1 MKETPLVSII
11 VPVYNAA
18 AYLPRCLD
26 SIRRQTWTAVE
37 VWLVND
43 GSTDA
48 SLALCREAAEA
59 DARFHVLDK
68 PNSGASDSRNAGLN
82 RAAGKYLQFV
92 DSDDYLAPNAT
103 ETLVHTAESTGA
115 DLIVA
120 HFYRDFED
128 RQVHQGHIRDR
139 RVMTRAEYAEEMVK
153 APSNFYYGVLWNKLY
168 RRNIVE
174 ANQIRFQRELSWCED
189 FLFNLE
195 YMKYIR
201 LAAAIPEPVYHYVR
215 RENSLVMTESTP
227 RKALRIKR
235 ETFSYYKRLYQQLDL
250 YEEQKGA
257 VYRYL
262 ISAATD
268 GGRVALPDF
277 MDRWSRRRKNRPGT
291 GPDGKSA
298 FGNGAL

>member
-1 MKETPLVSII
+1 MNPLVSVI
-11 VPVYNAA
+11 VPVYNAE

-26 SIRRQTWTAVE
+26 SIRNQTWPDLE

-43 GSTDA
+43 GSADG
-48 SLALCREAAEA
+48 SLALCREAAAA
-59 DARFHVLDK
+59 DGRFHVLDK
-68 PNSGASDSRNAGLN
+68 PNSGVSDSRNAGLEE
-82 RAAGKYLQFV
+82 AAGKYLQFV
-92 DSDDYLAPNAT
+92 DSDDYLSPNAT

-139 RVMTRAEYAEEMVK
+139 RVMTRTEYAGEMMK

-168 RRNIVE
+168 HRNIVE
-174 ANQIRFQRELSWCED
+174 AHQLRFQRELSWCED

-201 LAAAIPEPVYHYVR
+201 LVAVLPEPVYHYVR

-227 RKALRIKR
+227 RKALAVKR
-235 ETFSYYKRLYQQLDL
+235 KTFGYYKRLYQQLDL

-277 MDRWSRRRKNRPGT
+277 MDRWRRRVK
-291 GPDGKSA
+291 
-298 FGNGAL
+298 

>member
-1 MKETPLVSII
+1 MTAKNPLVSIV
-11 VPVYNAA
+11 VPVYNAE
-18 AYLPRCLD
+18 AYLPRCLN
-26 SIRRQTWTAVE
+26 SICRQTWPSIE

-43 GSTDA
+43 GSTDG
-48 SLALCREAAEA
+48 SLTLCRETAAE
-59 DARFHVLDK
+59 DSRFHVIDK

-82 RAAGKYLQFV
+82 AAAGKYIQFV
-92 DSDDYLAPNAT
+92 DSDDFLTSNAT
-103 ETLVHTAESTGA
+103 ETLVHRAESTGA

-128 RQVHQGHIRDR
+128 RQVHQGHIRDE
-139 RVMTRAEYAEEMVK
+139 RVMTRAEYAEEMMK

-174 ANQIRFQRELSWCED
+174 ANHLRFQKELNWCED

-195 YMKYIR
+195 YMKFVR
-201 LAAAIPEPVYHYVR
+201 LVAAIPEPVYHYVR

-227 RKALRIKR
+227 RKALRVKR
-235 ETFSYYKRLYQQLDL
+235 ETFAYYKQLYQQLDL

-262 ISAATD
+262 ISVATD

-277 MDRWSRRRKNRPGT
+277 MDRWKRRKENRS
-291 GPDGKSA
+291 K
-298 FGNGAL
+298 

>member
-1 MKETPLVSII
+1 MTGNPLVSIV
-11 VPVYNAA
+11 VPVYNTE

-26 SIRRQTWTAVE
+26 SIRRQTWPSIE

-43 GSTDA
+43 GSTDG
-48 SLALCREAAEA
+48 SLTLCRETAAA
-59 DARFHVLDK
+59 DSRFHVIDK
-68 PNSGASDSRNAGLN
+68 PNSGVSDSRNAGLN
-82 RAAGKYLQFV
+82 AAAGKYLQFV
-92 DSDDYLAPNAT
+92 DSDDYLTFNAT

-128 RQVHQGHIRDR
+128 RQVHQGHILDE
-139 RVMTRAEYAEEMVK
+139 RVMTRAEYAEEMMK

-168 RRNIVE
+168 RRSIVE
-174 ANQIRFQRELSWCED
+174 ANHLRFQRELSWCED

-195 YMKYIR
+195 YMKYVR

-227 RKALRIKR
+227 RKALRVKR
-235 ETFSYYKRLYQQLDL
+235 ETFAYYKRLYQQLDL

-262 ISAATD
+262 ISVATD
-268 GGRVALPDF
+268 GSRVALPDF
-277 MDRWSRRRKNRPGT
+277 MDRWERRKEHR
-291 GPDGKSA
+291 KK
-298 FGNGAL
+298 